1 MAVTELVPAPPAPRA
16 SPLCRHLVPGLI
28 GLGSALL
35 VAGSASGVVA
45 LRLDEVLG
53 FVTGAACV
61 WLTVKQNIWSFPI
74 GIANNLFYVVLF
86 LAARLYADT
95 SLQLVYIALGAL
107 GWYWWLR
114 GGANRTRLTVTRTP
128 ARAALGLASGLVAVT
143 TALTALL
150 AAVDDAAPFLD
161 ALTTTASL
169 VAQLMLSRKWL
180 ENWLVWM
187 ATDVVYVYLYAAR
200 GLYLTALLYALFF
213 VLCVAGLRQWWRA
226 LAPARPA
233 ALVEGASRG

>member
-1 MAVTELVPAPPAPRA
+1 MATTELVPAPPGPRA
-16 SPLCRHLVPGLI
+16 RRLRRHLVPGLI

-35 VAGSASGVVA
+35 VAGSASGVVG

-95 SLQLVYIALGAL
+95 SLQFVYIALGAL

-128 ARAALGLASGLVAVT
+128 ARAALGLACGLCAVT

-150 AAVDDAAPFLD
+150 AAADDAAPFLD

-187 ATDVVYVYLYAAR
+187 ATDVVYVYLYAER

-213 VLCVAGLRQWWRA
+213 AMCVAGLRQWRRA

-233 ALVEGASRG
+233 ALALGASRG